1 MLGLSLGAM
10 GRTRAAPAKDT
21 PAPSGAV
28 PANALGIDGFAVLM
42 GGLEIFIV
50 L

>member
-10 GRTRAAPAKDT
+10 GRSRA
-21 PAPSGAV
+21 APSGAV
-28 PANALGIDGFAVLM
+28 PANALGIDGFAVLI